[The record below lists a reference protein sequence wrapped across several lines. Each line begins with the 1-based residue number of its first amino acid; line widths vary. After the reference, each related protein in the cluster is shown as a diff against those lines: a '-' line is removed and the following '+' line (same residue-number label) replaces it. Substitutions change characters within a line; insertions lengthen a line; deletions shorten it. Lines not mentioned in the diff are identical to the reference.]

1 MERLE
6 MSLKEVKRLE
16 VLRRIADGVLSQRL
30 ASEELGLS
38 TRQVRR
44 LQRRYD
50 ALGASS
56 LVS

>member
-44 LQRRYD
+44 LQRR
-50 ALGASS
+50 
-56 LVS
+56 